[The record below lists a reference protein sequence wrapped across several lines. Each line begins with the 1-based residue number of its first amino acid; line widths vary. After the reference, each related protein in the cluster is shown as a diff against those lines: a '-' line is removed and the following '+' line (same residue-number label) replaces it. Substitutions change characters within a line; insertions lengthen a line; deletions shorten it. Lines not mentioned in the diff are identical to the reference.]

1 MLGAQGDS
9 SGFMHQESRT
19 ICSLN
24 VCISSPCLPFAGFSF
39 NWVYVLNIRIMLT
52 WRGWRIIRGY
62 LLSVLCQT
70 SSYISV
76 QASALGAE
84 YRIQKKPIHLGMT
97 NSVVKRRAKKAE
109 FPLMQIDLKAC
120 REMWRGKVIPQLQ
133 CQHWQSCCW
142 AEAGC
147 GGAGW
152 QRSLLLISHLGRRYL
167 ATTHSKNTFTFLLS
181 FIPAQ
186 LARRICFS
194 FFKVFFFLPYPFP
207 LHFM

>member
-1 MLGAQGDS
+1 MEDYQRV
-9 SGFMHQESRT
+9 FT
-19 ICSLN
+19 ICAFRCRAIFQCRLLHWELN
-24 VCISSPCLPFAGFSF
+24 V
-39 NWVYVLNIRIMLT
+39 
-52 WRGWRIIRGY
+52 
-62 LLSVLCQT
+62 
-70 SSYISV
+70 
-76 QASALGAE
+76 E
-84 YRIQKKPIHLGMT
+84 YRKKPIHLGMT

-181 FIPAQ
+181 FIPA
-186 LARRICFS
+186 
-194 FFKVFFFLPYPFP
+194 
-207 LHFM
+207 